1 MKIENRQQFL
11 VVLTIVVAGLYAGV
25 NFVLTPLDNW
35 WSARSKEITT
45 LRAQVKDGNYLINHE
60 AGIRSHWGDMLTNSL
75 PSDTSLA
82 EQQVLRSI
90 DDWSGST
97 GVEVTSLMP
106 QWKADST
113 NYLTL
118 TCHVETSGDINSL
131 TRFIYDL
138 ERGPMPLRLDSM
150 ELGAH
155 DTSGQ
160 QMTLSMDVD
169 GLALIQN
176 QTK

>member
-1 MKIENRQQFL
+1 MKVENRQQFL
-11 VVLTIVVAGLYAGV
+11 VVLTIAVAGLYVGV
-25 NFVLTPLDNW
+25 NFILTPLGDW

-45 LRAQVKDGNYLINHE
+45 LRAQVKDGNFKINHE
-60 AGIRSHWGDMLTNSL
+60 ASTRGQWADMCSNSL

-106 QWKADST
+106 QWKTEST

-118 TCHVETSGDINSL
+118 TCHVETSGDLNSL

-138 ERGPMPLRLDSM
+138 EQGPMPLRLDSV
-150 ELGAH
+150 ELAAH

-160 QMTLSMDVD
+160 QMTLSMDLN
-169 GLALIQN
+169 GLALVQ
-176 QTK
+176 KKAK

>member
-11 VVLTIVVAGLYAGV
+11 VILTIVAAGLYVGV
-25 NFVLTPLDNW
+25 NFILTPLGGW

-60 AGIRSHWGDMLTNSL
+60 TSIRGHWGDMLTNSL

-97 GVEVTSLMP
+97 GVEVTSMSP

-138 ERGPMPLRLDSM
+138 ERGPMPLRLDSV
-150 ELGAH
+150 EIGAH
-155 DTSGQ
+155 DASAQ
-160 QMTLSMDVD
+160 AMTLSMDIN

-176 QTK
+176 TTK

>member
-11 VVLTIVVAGLYAGV
+11 VVLTVAAAALYIGV
-25 NFVLTPLDNW
+25 NYILTPLGDW
-35 WSARSKEITT
+35 WSARSKQITT
-45 LRAQVKDGNYLINHE
+45 LRNQVKDGTYLIGHE
-60 AGIRSHWGDMLTNSL
+60 ASIRGHWSDMLSNSL

-118 TCHVETSGDINSL
+118 TCHVETSGDIASL
-131 TRFIYDL
+131 TRFIFDL
-138 ERGPMPLRLDSM
+138 EKGPMPLRLDSM
-150 ELGAH
+150 ELGVH

-160 QMTLSMDVD
+160 QMTLSMDVN
-169 GLALIQN
+169 GLALVQN